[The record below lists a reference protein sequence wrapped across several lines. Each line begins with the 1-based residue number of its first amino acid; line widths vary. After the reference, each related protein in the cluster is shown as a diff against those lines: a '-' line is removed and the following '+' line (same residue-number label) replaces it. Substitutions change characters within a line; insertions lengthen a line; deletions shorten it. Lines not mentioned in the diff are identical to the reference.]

1 MYVYAAITN
10 CIIFITDTHTHRHAY
25 TFLFN
30 KSRITFFSFLLFSFT
45 LIFLFLFSYLLISF
59 LLLYLNQI
67 NRIPRP
73 LTFYCTDLKLLHYL
87 VTCRKVL
94 AEGGGKPS
102 FLLLDGMKNTQQ
114 VTATYS
120 PPLPSSPLLFS
131 PFPSAP
137 TFVDTIPLYRLTALP
152 HITSFFLPFLS
163 SAHSLFILL
172 FIICYLALTRLLSH
186 LN

>member
-10 CIIFITDTHTHRHAY
+10 RIIFITDTHTHRHAY

-67 NRIPRP
+67 NRIPLP

-120 PPLPSSPLLFS
+120 PPLPFPPLLSSFLPS
-131 PFPSAP
+131 QALLLSWTRFLSIVSLPFPTSH
-137 TFVDTIPLYRLTALP
+137 R
-152 HITSFFLPFLS
+152 SFFHSYLLLILS
-163 SAHSLFILL
+163 SFFS
-172 FIICYLALTRLLSH
+172 S
-186 LN
+186 